1 MSYNIIRRTN
11 VNHITTYKFIVILT
25 TRLHELIQLSTNTIP
40 DRSMLHHLTLGRN
53 KPDGG
58 YVTDLDWQMYCQEV
72 LDSNFDGYTI
82 TDAVGTWKSDLEDT
96 KIVIINTTNQDKVED
111 VAWLYKDM
119 FDQEAVGH
127 YVTSPMEFI

>member
-1 MSYNIIRRTN
+1 
-11 VNHITTYKFIVILT
+11 
-25 TRLHELIQLSTNTIP
+25 
-40 DRSMLHHLTLGRN
+40 MLHHLTLGRN

-119 FDQEAVGH
+119 FNQEAVGH
-127 YVTSPMEFI
+127 YTTSPMVQLAKQYITKHRTTYSAGMQTTTRVCITHCLTQVQDVSTIT